1 MSMENS
7 LTLNKKKSVWK
18 RIKSNVSS
26 YAMVAPFGIF
36 FILFWMI
43 PVIGAI
49 LLSFTSFNMLELP
62 VFVGLGNYE
71 RMLLE
76 DDVFFTVLKNT
87 IIFAVVTGP
96 LGYILSFFFAWLIND
111 MGRILRPLFTFF
123 FYAPTLAGSTY
134 MVWNFLFS
142 NNQYGFLNG
151 TLMNLGLIS
160 EPVKW
165 LSDQGIVMYVIII
178 VQLWLSLGT
187 GFLAFIAGFQSM
199 DKSLFEAGA
208 IDGVKN
214 RWQELRYITVPQMAP
229 QLMFSAV
236 MQISATFAVGD
247 IIMLLAGAPTTNYAA
262 DVLVTY
268 MKDLSTVRFELGYAC
283 TVATFL
289 FILMIVLN
297 NIITTVLRKYS
308 TD

>member
-1 MSMENS
+1 
-7 LTLNKKKSVWK
+7 
-18 RIKSNVSS
+18 
-26 YAMVAPFGIF
+26 
-36 FILFWMI
+36 
-43 PVIGAI
+43 
-49 LLSFTSFNMLELP
+49 
-62 VFVGLGNYE
+62 
-71 RMLLE
+71 
-76 DDVFFTVLKNT
+76 
-87 IIFAVVTGP
+87 
-96 LGYILSFFFAWLIND
+96 
-111 MGRILRPLFTFF
+111 
-123 FYAPTLAGSTY
+123 
-134 MVWNFLFS
+134 MVWTFLFS

-160 EPVKW
+160 EPVLW
-165 LSDQGIVMYVIII
+165 LSDETIVMYVIII

-214 RWQELRYITVPQMAP
+214 RWQELRYITIPQMAP

-247 IIMLLAGAPTTNYAA
+247 IIMALAGSPTTNYAA

-289 FILMIVLN
+289 FILMIILN

-308 TD
+308 TDD

>member
-214 RWQELRYITVPQMAP
+214 STADGA
-229 QLMFSAV
+229 AV
-236 MQISATFAVGD
+236 NVQC
-247 IIMLLAGAPTTNYAA
+247 
-262 DVLVTY
+262 
-268 MKDLSTVRFELGYAC
+268 GYAD
-283 TVATFL
+283 
-289 FILMIVLN
+289 IS
-297 NIITTVLRKYS
+297 NICRW
-308 TD
+308 

>member
-1 MSMENS
+1 MENS
-7 LTLNKKKSVWK
+7 LTVRKKGVWFRMRKSL
-18 RIKSNVSS
+18 SS
-26 YAMVAPFGIF
+26 YALVAPFA
-36 FILFWMI
+36 ILFIIFWAI

-49 LLSFTSFNMLELP
+49 ILSFTSFNMLELP
-62 VFVGLGNYE
+62 VFVGMENYK

-87 IIFAVVTGP
+87 IVFAVATGP

-111 MGRILRPLFTFF
+111 MGRVLRPLFTFF
-123 FYAPTLAGSTY
+123 FYAPSLCGATY
-134 MVWNFLFS
+134 MIWNFLFS

-151 TLMNLGLIS
+151 SLMNLGFID
-160 EPVKW
+160 EPIKW
-165 LSDQGIVMYVIII
+165 LSDQNIVMWVIII

-208 IDGVKN
+208 IDGIRN
-214 RWQELRYITVPQMAP
+214 RWQELRFITIPSMAP
-229 QLMFSAV
+229 QLLFSAV

-247 IIMLLAGAPTTNYAA
+247 IIMMLAGSPTTNYSA

-289 FILMIVLN
+289 FVLMLILN

>member
-1 MSMENS
+1 MENS
-7 LTLNKKKSVWK
+7 LTVRKKSVWY
-18 RIKSNVSS
+18 RMRKSFSS
-26 YAMVAPFGIF
+26 YALISPFAIL
-36 FILFWMI
+36 FIIFWMI
-43 PVIGAI
+43 PVVGAI
-49 LLSFTSFNMLELP
+49 VLSFTSFNMLELP
-62 VFVGLGNYE
+62 VFVGLENYQ
-71 RMLLE
+71 RMLLD
-76 DDVFFTVLKNT
+76 DDVFYTVLTNT
-87 IIFAVVTGP
+87 IVFAVATGP

-111 MGRILRPLFTFF
+111 MGRVLRPMFTFF

-151 TLMNLGLIS
+151 ALMQIGFIS
-160 EPVKW
+160 EPIKW
-165 LSDQGIVMYVIII
+165 LSDSDIVIWVIII

-208 IDGVKN
+208 IDGIRN
-214 RWQELRYITVPQMAP
+214 RWQELRYITIPSMAP
-229 QLMFSAV
+229 QLLFSAV

-247 IIMLLAGAPTTNYAA
+247 IIMQLAGSPTTNYAA

-289 FILMIVLN
+289 FVLMLILN
-297 NIITTVLRKYS
+297 NVITSVLRKYS